1 MTVAEF
7 YDSLDLTA
15 EERKE
20 YDRILAPGTGG
31 EPVKVIPDEFLSKAI
46 ELFIRQQ
53 ELERLER
60 LFGPRQRKEKEG
72 R

>member
-31 EPVKVIPDEFLSKAI
+31 EPVKVIPDEFLIKVQR
-46 ELFIRQQ
+46 LFALQQ

-60 LFGPRQRKEKEG
+60 VLGPRQRKEKEG